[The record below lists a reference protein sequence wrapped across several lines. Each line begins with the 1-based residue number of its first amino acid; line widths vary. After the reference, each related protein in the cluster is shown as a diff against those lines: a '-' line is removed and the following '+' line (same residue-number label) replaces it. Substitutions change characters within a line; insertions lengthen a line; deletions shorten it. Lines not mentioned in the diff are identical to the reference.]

1 MPNAPLYEDIL
12 EGPKTGYSEWI
23 QAKDKFRIRVAFWP
37 KEDAIGTVLIFPG
50 RNEYIEKYGRT
61 SKKIWELGYSSLVVD
76 WRGQGLSDR
85 YFKNRLIG
93 HVNEF
98 ADYQLDVEAIA
109 KFAELKSLPKPWY
122 LLAHSMG
129 GTIGLRAIHNG
140 LAVKKVVF
148 SAPMWEIRMNLNYL
162 KNNLMQ
168 IYGRN
173 SYFAYKILKLENN
186 FVPGVDQIPYL
197 KTAEFKNNSLTTD
210 RDYFQFLKNQILL
223 YPELALAGPSIKW
236 LSTALLECQKLRKL
250 TPPVIPCLT
259 FSSPNDRIVSNSAIK
274 KVLSNWN
281 NSKHLE
287 IGNAE
292 HEVLMEDFDLLQL
305 LYSVIRNFLT

>member
-12 EGPKTGYSEWI
+12 EGPKNGYSEWI
-23 QAKDKFRIRVAFWP
+23 QTKDKFRIRVAFWP
-37 KEDAIGTVLIFPG
+37 KEDANGTVLIFPG

-129 GTIGLRAIHNG
+129 GTIGLRAIHNK
-140 LAVKKVVF
+140 LAVKKAV
-148 SAPMWEIRMNLNYL
+148 
-162 KNNLMQ
+162 
-168 IYGRN
+168 
-173 SYFAYKILKLENN
+173 SY
-186 FVPGVDQIPYL
+186 
-197 KTAEFKNNSLTTD
+197 THLTLPT
-210 RDYFQFLKNQILL
+210 ILL
-223 YPELALAGPSIKW
+223 
-236 LSTALLECQKLRKL
+236 
-250 TPPVIPCLT
+250 V
-259 FSSPNDRIVSNSAIK
+259 
-274 KVLSNWN
+274 
-281 NSKHLE
+281 
-287 IGNAE
+287 
-292 HEVLMEDFDLLQL
+292 
-305 LYSVIRNFLT
+305 